1 MRQAKFS
8 PRKKVD
14 FQEATDPD
22 LVPEKTETYT
32 PLSNLEVIRQVRN
45 KAGRMGYD
53 ISMERYLMNKKRS
66 QFFGTFVLENEEG
79 GISSQIG
86 VCNSYDKTRSA
97 IVALGA
103 SVHRCSN
110 LSFSTFKKFRKHT
123 GDVHG
128 DFEDMVENAFG
139 RVEDETQRI
148 RQRYNLLR
156 EVDLNDEDA
165 AYLLGRLLY
174 DLQVPVTLVNA
185 TKKSLL
191 NDDFVFGNDTWFDF
205 HMHLT
210 DALKESHPRNMVEDH
225 ISTEEMLVGEA
236 KARMNGADRQLGNP
250 NAHRMTRVSGR
261 TASMD
266 V

>member
-1 MRQAKFS
+1 MRQPSFS
-8 PRKKVD
+8 PRNNVD
-14 FQEATDPD
+14 FQEATNPD
-22 LVPEKTETYT
+22 LVPEKTDTYT
-32 PLSNLEVIRQVRN
+32 PLSNREVIRHVRSQ
-45 KAGRMGYD
+45 AQTMGYD
-53 ISMERYLMNKKRS
+53 ISMERYLMNRTRT
-66 QFFGTFVLENEEG
+66 QFFGTFVLENEDG

-123 GDVHG
+123 GDVGG
-128 DFEDMVENAFG
+128 DFEGMVERAFG
-139 RVEDETQRI
+139 RVEDETRRI
-148 RQRYNLLR
+148 RQRYDLLR
-156 EVDLNDEDA
+156 QVDLNDEDA

-191 NDDFVFGNDTWFDF
+191 DDDFVFGNDTWFDF

-210 DALKESHPRNMVEDH
+210 DALKESHPRNLVEDH
-225 ISTEEMLVGEA
+225 ITTEEMLVGEA
-236 KARMNGADRQLGNP
+236 KARMNGTDRQMGNP
-250 NAHRMTRVSGR
+250 NDHRMTRVSGR
-261 TASMD
+261 SRALD
-266 V
+266 A